1 MSIEQTKL
9 FKKRI
14 ETPELRTNT
23 FTSENLEGNNIL
35 ADTIWFAGHDLEDT
49 LFGDNIEEIVID
61 PIEIISEAN
70 TGAISY
76 GAEQIIAFQM
86 KVTQD
91 YKGKYMTSV
100 TLRRCDTNTGSGKPV
115 AQLEQVYLYAN
126 FINSEGEVIDRFYSF
141 DKHKQSQD
149 DGLQTTW
156 HFEEPIKISKDYEF
170 IRFYCTRVHGEAQ
183 TNVNLRSSNIK
194 IDDTRQYING
204 WKTVDQASVKE
215 FTTDFCVNVYQ
226 RTTGLLD
233 HVNDTTIHVT
243 AEDKERWDNLEVE
256 LNAGSFIEIG
266 ENNTISVKTAD
277 TLSFDEKTVPTTKA
291 MYLEMGYVLTDAQTY
306 ADEAVTGHRNQSGLH
321 TSTLL
326 QNKWNGHVD
335 DDTIHVTTDEK
346 DLLQTLVVPQTR
358 LFSTKTDEMTT
369 NEYANCLYFSIS
381 KKHFTQGKLQKIEI
395 PYKSGG
401 SVYSKI
407 WLCLQFYNSATEVKT
422 FEDCIFSK
430 NYQNQTNTGGTLVFE
445 FDNVQIP
452 YEYSFVRIMLAQN
465 STPNSEEPPTTL
477 PSGNLELRVTPLKTT
492 TLTFDLDECEVKGK
506 NGTIYNWLVYMNAET
521 KVSFLD
527 EYSLLLQEVKELKN
541 RIEHLESNS

>member
-9 FKKRI
+9 FKKRV
-14 ETPELRTNT
+14 ETPELRTNEL
-23 FTSENLEGNNIL
+23 FINNINMT
-35 ADTIWFAGHDLEDT
+35 DI
-49 LFGDNIEEIVID
+49 LFGATQSITNDARKILEERGDIVNDTNPEQVLGFRLPITEDLID
-61 PIEIISEAN
+61 MPLISL
-70 TGAISY
+70 
-76 GAEQIIAFQM
+76 
-86 KVTQD
+86 
-91 YKGKYMTSV
+91 
-100 TLRRCDTNTGSGKPV
+100 TLRREDTVGTATALSNF
-115 AQLEQVYLYAN
+115 VYAYVDCFN
-126 FINSEGEVIDRFYSF
+126 ERGDIVHTFYSF
-141 DKHKQSQD
+141 NAAKQQAN
-149 DGLQTTW
+149 DGLKTTW
-156 HFEEPIKISKDYEF
+156 HFVKDNIISEFYKKIEF
-170 IRFYCTRVHGEAQ
+170 R
-183 TNVNLRSSNIK
+183 
-194 IDDTRQYING
+194 
-204 WKTVDQASVKE
+204 
-215 FTTDFCVNVYQ
+215 FTTTQETRGNATVRSTNMMKSGSSSKLYIQ
-226 RTTGLLD
+226 GW
-233 HVNDTTIHVT
+233 DTMYPNQEAGREWQTYTSDISISFQKQYSSIQGHLENEEIHVT
-243 AEDKERWDNLEVE
+243 AEDKERWDNSTVE

-277 TLSFDEKTVPTTKA
+277 SLSYDDTTVPTTKA

-326 QNKWNGHVD
+326 QNKWNGHVN
-335 DDTIHVTTDEK
+335 DDTIHVTSDEK

-358 LFSTKTDEMTT
+358 LFSTKTDEMTAD
-369 NEYANCLYFSIS
+369 EYANCLYFSIS

-401 SVYSKI
+401 SVYSKV

-430 NYQNQTNTGGTLVFE
+430 NYQNQTNSGGTLVFE

-452 YEYSFVRIMLAQN
+452 YQYSFVRIMLAQN

-506 NGTIYNWLVYMNAET
+506 NGTIYNWLVYLNAET

-541 RIEHLESNS
+541 RIEQLKSNS